1 MNRTTGGHDMQ
12 RTARL
17 AIAALAVLGLAA
29 CQRTESQQ
37 PRAQAPPSDIR
48 LLDAGSVPAGRPVQ
62 PPKGRV
68 VLTLSGAIGTHNRGR
83 NLAFDLASL
92 ERMRTVQLATTEPFL
107 KRRVTFT
114 GVLVRDLLAVAQV
127 PASARKVHITAL
139 DDYKVDFTL
148 ADVASSRMLLATRI
162 DGRSMP
168 VAKQGPI
175 RIVFPDGA
183 SLGRNSDLWIWS
195 VSQMRLS

>member
-1 MNRTTGGHDMQ
+1 MQ
-12 RTARL
+12 RTTRIAL
-17 AIAALAVLGLAA
+17 AALAVLGLAA
-29 CQRTESQQ
+29 CQRSESRQ
-37 PRAQAPPSDIR
+37 PKVQAPASDVR
-48 LLDAGSVPAGRPVQ
+48 VLSAGSLIAGRPVQ

-83 NLAFDLASL
+83 DLVFDLASL
-92 ERMRTVQLATTEPFL
+92 ERMRTVQLATNEPFL
-107 KRRVTFT
+107 KRRVTFR
-114 GVLVRDLLAVAQV
+114 GVLVRDLLAVARV
-127 PASARKVHITAL
+127 PNTARKVHITAL
-139 DDYKVDFTL
+139 DDYKVDFTV
-148 ADVASSRMLLATRI
+148 ADVDSSQMLLATRI

-183 SLGRNSDLWIWS
+183 ALGRNSDLWIWS